1 MIMVKALGAV
11 AVLSSAVLWSVTQK
25 RTDALRLK
33 RLESQISFVR
43 FIRDRIDRYLAPIT
57 EIMRDCDEEV
67 IRGICIGC
75 EESECIDVQALRLLL
90 RAGEYYSDGGEVMD
104 SFLSSLGSSYREGE
118 IAGCDIC
125 LRELGA
131 VYEKLEKD
139 LPRERKGR
147 CVLALCLAAGVVIML
162 I

>member
-1 MIMVKALGAV
+1 MIMIKALGAV
-11 AVLSSAVLWSVTQK
+11 AVLSSAVLWSAAQK
-25 RTDALRLK
+25 KKDAGRLK
-33 RLESQISFVR
+33 RLESQILFVR

-57 EIMRDCDEEV
+57 EIMRDCDEGV
-67 IRGICIGC
+67 LRGVCIGC
-75 EESECIDVQALRLLL
+75 EDCDCMDVQALRVLL
-90 RAGEYYSDGGEVMD
+90 RSGEYYSDGGDIMD

-118 IAGCDIC
+118 IAGCDVC
-125 LRELGA
+125 LRELTA
-131 VYEKLEKD
+131 VYEKLEKE

>member
-67 IRGICIGC
+67 LRGVCIGC

-90 RAGEYYSDGGEVMD
+90 RAGEYYPDGGEVMD

-125 LRELGA
+125 LRELCA

-139 LPRERKGR
+139 LPRERNGR